1 MDTKGHMFQ
10 CKALD
15 NIIYANKMFFKFG
28 KVTSPRVSLCK
39 LQDET
44 IMHLFYDCLV
54 VKKIS
59 IQLKSILW
67 NFIFPISMP

>member
-1 MDTKGHMFQ
+1 MFQ

-28 KVTSPRVSLCK
+28 KVTSPRGSLCK

-44 IMHLFYDCLV
+44 IMHLFYDSLI
-54 VKKIS
+54 VKKYRFNWN
-59 IQLKSILW
+59 LYYEIL
-67 NFIFPISMP
+67 FFR